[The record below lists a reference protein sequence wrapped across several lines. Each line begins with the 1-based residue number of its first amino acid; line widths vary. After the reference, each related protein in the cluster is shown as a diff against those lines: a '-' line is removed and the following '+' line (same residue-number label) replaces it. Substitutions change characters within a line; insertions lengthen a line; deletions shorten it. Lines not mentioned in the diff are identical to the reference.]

1 VREAEVSLDIRPAE
15 EAVIMEGQLVRTTH
29 EATVIPFAAGM
40 TLLQAMG
47 IAGGYRLTACLDQ
60 VILRRGTDVY
70 RVDMSK
76 YHDTPDDLYLLPND
90 HIVVERNLVILVRDY
105 IEEYVY

>member
-1 VREAEVSLDIRPAE
+1 
-15 EAVIMEGQLVRTTH
+15 MEGQLVRTTH

-60 VILRRGTDVY
+60 VILRRGTDVF

-105 IEEYVY
+105 IEEYVYGFFPPIFRSLIGAVGL